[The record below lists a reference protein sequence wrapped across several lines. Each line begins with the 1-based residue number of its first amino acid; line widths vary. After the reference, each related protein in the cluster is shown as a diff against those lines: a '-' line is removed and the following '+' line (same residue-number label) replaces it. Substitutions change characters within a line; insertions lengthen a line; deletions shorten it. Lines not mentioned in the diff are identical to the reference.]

1 MVTITCDNIDRLVT
15 TEMRK
20 PGLPR
25 GITPELYRIARDAA
39 GDEPLS
45 HAAATALTD
54 ALDGGAP
61 VVLSTGFRHAEH
73 VPYGETDGPPGAV
86 ALARAL
92 RACFGSP
99 IYLVVE
105 PELREAVVATARAVG
120 LGVEVGAT
128 DLDPVTDA
136 GVLGFTTDRDRA
148 PDAAATLLD
157 AVDPGAVV
165 TAEKIG
171 PNAEGVYHS
180 ALGSDISAEQAKVDV
195 LVDAAAERDVL
206 TVGIGDVGNEIGFGT
221 IAETARELVPG
232 GADCG
237 CPCGCGIV
245 TATATDVLVPA
256 AVSNWGCHAVAA
268 GLALVH
274 GEPGLLGRPREEER
288 AIDAHLR
295 AGGIDGGT
303 GKPTFGVDG
312 VDVEVHRNVVRI
324 LREMVAVGLSEVD
337 RGF

>member
-1 MVTITCDNIDRLVT
+1 MVTTTCDNIDRLVT

-25 GITPELYRIARDAA
+25 GITPELYRLAREAN
-39 GDEPLS
+39 GGGPVS
-45 HAAATALTD
+45 HAAATALTG

-61 VVLSTGFRHAEH
+61 VVVSTGFRHAEH
-73 VPYGETDGPPGAV
+73 VPRGETDGPPGAV
-86 ALARAL
+86 ALAGTL

-99 IYLVVE
+99 VYLVVE
-105 PELREAVVATARAVG
+105 PPLREAVAATARAAG
-120 LGVEVGAT
+120 LGTDVGAR
-128 DLDPVTDA
+128 DLDAVTDA

-148 PDAAATLLD
+148 PAAAADLLD
-157 AVDPGAVV
+157 DVDPAAVITV
-165 TAEKIG
+165 EKIG

-180 ALGSDISAEQAKVDV
+180 ALGSDISGEQAKVDA
-195 LVDAAAERDVL
+195 LVEAAADRGVL
-206 TVGIGDVGNEIGFGT
+206 TVGIGDIGNEIGFGA
-221 IAETARELVPG
+221 IAEAAREIVPG

-237 CPCGCGIV
+237 CPCGSGIV
-245 TATATDVLVPA
+245 TATATDLLVPA
-256 AVSNWGCHAVAA
+256 SVSNWGCHAVAA
-268 GLALVH
+268 ALALVH
-274 GEPGLLGRPREEER
+274 GDPRLLHAPRDEER

-312 VDVEVHRNVVRI
+312 VDVDVHRSVVGI
-324 LREMVAVGLSEVD
+324 LREMVEIGLDEVD